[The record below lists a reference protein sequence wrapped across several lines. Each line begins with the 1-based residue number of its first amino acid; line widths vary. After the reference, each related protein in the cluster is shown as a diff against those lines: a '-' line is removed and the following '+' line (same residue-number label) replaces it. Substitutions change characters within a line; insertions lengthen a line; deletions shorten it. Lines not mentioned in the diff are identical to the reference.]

1 MCAPRRLILFT
12 RFPKPGTTK
21 TRLIPTLG
29 PQGAADLQRKMTELM
44 IQQAHLLTSDQPTD
58 IFVYYEGGTALQM
71 EQWLGKDLHYVQQQ
85 GKDIGQRMYN
95 AFMDGYTDGAEHIVL
110 IGCDIPTIDHV
121 LLTQAFSGLMSH
133 TAVIG
138 PSTDGGYYLIGIH
151 QQALPWLLSSV
162 FTDITWSTS
171 KVYKQTIAAL
181 HTHQV
186 SFTSLPLLRDIDRP
200 DDLNTLPS
208 ELLG

>member
-1 MCAPRRLILFT
+1 MSAPRRLILFT

-21 TRLIPTLG
+21 TRLIPKLG

-44 IQQAHLLTSDQPTD
+44 TKQAHQLSSDQQTD

-71 EQWLGKDLHYVQQQ
+71 EQWLGKDLHYAQQQ

-110 IGCDIPTIDHV
+110 IGCDIPSIDNV
-121 LLTQAFSGLMSH
+121 LLKKAFSGLTSH

-151 QQALPWLLSSV
+151 QQALPWLLSSL
-162 FTDITWSTS
+162 FNDITWSTS
-171 KVYKQTIAAL
+171 KVYRQTIAAL
-181 HTHQV
+181 QKHQV
-186 SFTSLPLLRDIDRP
+186 TFAPLPLLRDIDRP
-200 DDLNTLPS
+200 DDLDTLPS
-208 ELLG
+208 ELL

>member
-1 MCAPRRLILFT
+1 MYASRRLILFT

-29 PQGAADLQRKMTELM
+29 PQGAAALQRKMTELM
-44 IQQAHLLTSDQPTD
+44 IQQAHQLCSDQPID

-71 EQWLGKDLHYVQQQ
+71 QQWLGKDLHYVKQQ

-110 IGCDIPTIDHV
+110 IGCDIPSIDHA
-121 LLTQAFSGLMSH
+121 LLTKAFNNL
-133 TAVIG
+133 TNYAAVIG
-138 PSTDGGYYLIGIH
+138 PSTDGGYYLIGM
-151 QQALPWLLSSV
+151 QQQVMPWLLSSL

-171 KVYKQTIAAL
+171 KVYKQTMAAL
-181 HTHQV
+181 QKQQV
-186 SFTSLPLLRDIDRP
+186 SFTLLPQLHDIDRP
-200 DDLNTLPS
+200 DDLDVLPS
-208 ELLG
+208 ELR

>member
-1 MCAPRRLILFT
+1 MYALRRLILFT
-12 RFPKPGTTK
+12 RLPKPGTTK

-44 IQQAHLLTSDQPTD
+44 IQQARQLSSDQPTD
-58 IFVYYEGGTALQM
+58 IFVYYEGGTVLQM

-95 AFMDGYTDGAEHIVL
+95 AFMDGYTDGADHIVL
-110 IGCDIPTIDHV
+110 IGCDIPTIDHI
-121 LLTQAFSGLMSH
+121 LLTKAFSDLTSH

-138 PSTDGGYYLIGIH
+138 PSADGGYYLIGIH
-151 QQALPWLLSSV
+151 RQAVPGLSGSL

-171 KVYKQTIAAL
+171 KVYQQTIAAL
-181 HTHQV
+181 KKHQV
-186 SFTSLPLLRDIDRP
+186 SFTALPLQRDIDRP
-200 DDLNTLPS
+200 DDLATLPS
-208 ELLG
+208 ELR

>member
-1 MCAPRRLILFT
+1 MYAPRRLILFT
-12 RFPKPGTTK
+12 RFPEPGTTK

-29 PQGAADLQRKMTELM
+29 PQGAADLQRKITELM
-44 IQQAHLLTSDQPTD
+44 IQQARQLCSDQQID

-71 EQWLGKDLHYVQQQ
+71 EQWLGKDLHYTQQQ

-110 IGCDIPTIDHV
+110 IGCDIPTIDAD
-121 LLTQAFSGLMSH
+121 LLTQAFSSLTSH

-138 PSTDGGYYLIGIH
+138 PSTDGGYYLIGMH
-151 QQALPWLLSSV
+151 QLALPWLLSSL

-171 KVYKQTIAAL
+171 KVYQQTIAAL
-181 HTHQV
+181 QKHQV
-186 SFTSLPLLRDIDRP
+186 SFTSLPQLRDIDRP
-200 DDLNTLPS
+200 DDLATLPG
-208 ELLG
+208 ELL